1 VNTGAITVWRI
12 ALDAA
17 RPPDP
22 RLVAELSDAERER
35 AARFSTDAL
44 RNRWLHGHVAM
55 RTILAREL
63 AMPARDVAYLTG
75 EHGKPQLAWHGPPP
89 LDFSFSDV
97 ESIALLAVSRGGPV
111 GVDVETIRENV
122 AITPIAES
130 RFAIAERDAV
140 RGATDAE
147 RAACFYRIWTRKEAA
162 LKAIGVGLA
171 QGLARFSVPVAA
183 TSQVAVP
190 LVIPEDRHAWILDD
204 LALGVPFVGSL
215 VRREGSAIPVLR
227 A

>member
-12 ALDAA
+12 ALDSAQ
-17 RPPDP
+17 PPDAP
-22 RLVAELSDAERER
+22 MVAQLSDAERDR
-35 AARFSTDAL
+35 AARFATDAL

-55 RTILAREL
+55 RAILAREL
-63 AMPARDVAYLTG
+63 GIPPRDIAYVTG
-75 EHGKPQLAWHGPPP
+75 EHGKPLLAWHGPPP

-122 AITPIAES
+122 AITPISES

-140 RGATDAE
+140 RDATDAD

-171 QGLARFSVPVAA
+171 QGLARFAVPVAS
-183 TSQVAVP
+183 TTQVAAP
-190 LVIPEDRHAWILDD
+190 LVIPDDRHAWVLDD
-204 LALGVPFVGSL
+204 LALGPPFVGAL
-215 VRREGSAIPVLR
+215 VRREGSATPVLR

>member
-1 VNTGAITVWRI
+1 MITGAITVWRI

-17 RPPDP
+17 RPPDTH
-22 RLVAELSDAERER
+22 LVAQLSEAERER
-35 AARFSTDAL
+35 AARFATDSL

-55 RTILAREL
+55 RTILSREL
-63 AMPARDVAYLTG
+63 SMPAREVAYLTG
-75 EHGKPQLAWHGPPP
+75 EHGKPMLAWNGPPP

-97 ESIALLAVSRGGPV
+97 ESMALLAVSRGGPV

-122 AITPIAES
+122 ALTPISES

-140 RGATDAE
+140 RDAPEAE
-147 RAACFYRIWTRKEAA
+147 RAARFYRIWTRKEAA
-162 LKAIGVGLA
+162 LKAIGIGLS

-183 TSQVAVP
+183 ATQTAVP
-190 LVIPEDRHAWILDD
+190 LVIPEDRHAWLLDD
-204 LALGVPFVGSL
+204 LALGAPFVGSL
-215 VRREGSAIPVLR
+215 VRREGSATPVLR

>member
-17 RPPDP
+17 RPPDAH
-22 RLVAELSDAERER
+22 RVAVLSEAERER
-35 AARFSTDAL
+35 AARFATDHL
-44 RNRWLHGHVAM
+44 RNRWLHGHCAM

-63 AMPARDVAYLTG
+63 AIGARDIAYLTG
-75 EHGKPQLAWHGPPP
+75 EHGKPVLAWNGPPP

-122 AITPIAES
+122 ALTPISES

-140 RGATDAE
+140 RDAPESE
-147 RAACFYRIWTRKEAA
+147 RAARFYRIWTRKEAA
-162 LKAIGVGLA
+162 LKAIGVGLS
-171 QGLARFSVPVAA
+171 QGLARFAVPVSAA
-183 TSQVAVP
+183 TQAATP
-190 LVIPEDRHAWILDD
+190 LTIPEDRHSWVLDD
-204 LALGVPFVGSL
+204 LALGAPYVGSL

>member
-17 RPPDP
+17 QPPDA
-22 RLVAELSDAERER
+22 RLVAELSESERDR
-35 AARFSTDAL
+35 AARFATDPL

-55 RTILAREL
+55 RMILAREAGIPPREL
-63 AMPARDVAYLTG
+63 IYLTG
-75 EHGKPQLAWHGPPP
+75 EHGKPVLAWNGPPP
-89 LDFSFSDV
+89 VDFSFSDV
-97 ESIALLAVSRGGPV
+97 ESLALLAVSRAGPV

-122 AITPIAES
+122 AITPISES

-140 RGATDAE
+140 RDAPEAE
-147 RAACFYRIWTRKEAA
+147 RAARFYRIWTRKEAA

-171 QGLARFSVPVAA
+171 QGLARFAVPVAA
-183 TSQVAVP
+183 TPQSAAP
-190 LVIPEDRHAWILDD
+190 LVIPDDRHAWVLDD
-204 LALGVPFVGSL
+204 LALAAPYVGSL
-215 VRREGSAIPVLR
+215 VRREGSATPVLR

>member
-1 VNTGAITVWRI
+1 MNTGAITVWRI

-17 RPPDP
+17 RPPDAH
-22 RLVAELSDAERER
+22 LMAELSAAERER
-35 AARFSTDAL
+35 AARFATDPL

-63 AMPARDVAYLTG
+63 AIPARDIAYLTG

-89 LDFSFSDV
+89 VDFSFSDV

-111 GVDVETIRENV
+111 GVDVETVRENV
-122 AITPIAES
+122 AITPISES

-140 RGATDAE
+140 RDAPESE
-147 RAACFYRIWTRKEAA
+147 RAARFYRIWTRKEAA
-162 LKAIGVGLA
+162 LKAIGVGLS

-183 TSQVAVP
+183 TEQTAVP
-190 LVIPEDRHAWILDD
+190 LTIPEDRHAWVLDD
-204 LALGVPFVGSL
+204 LALGAPFVGSL
-215 VRREGSAIPVLR
+215 VRREGSATPVLR